1 MADFRYEPSE
11 TLEHHELMEKG
22 KERLLAAINSLNPR
36 AQEIIKRRWLM
47 NRKATL
53 EELGVEYGVSKERI
67 RQIEADT
74 LKKLSVELLS
84 QA

>member
-1 MADFRYEPSE
+1 
-11 TLEHHELMEKG
+11 MEKG